1 MLHETA
7 QIHQK
12 HIMHFSDHCQAQLL
26 RQTLMRSGTPVLT
39 AGACAN
45 ECIRSI
51 YRCIYNAALNTNLL
65 RLESRFSY
73 CVRFITFDRC
83 YCYLWSSKPES
94 ISHHLAMW
102 LPPIISAMWLLRH
115 VVTFCTA

>member
-45 ECIRSI
+45 ECIVK
-51 YRCIYNAALNTNLL
+51 AAVPNRGGNSPLGRNFAFL
-65 RLESRFSY
+65 RGG
-73 CVRFITFDRC
+73 I
-83 YCYLWSSKPES
+83 
-94 ISHHLAMW
+94 
-102 LPPIISAMWLLRH
+102 RH
-115 VVTFCTA
+115 SQD